1 MKTKY
6 KITIAKLIFKLL
18 NLFGFSRTQIV
29 NRDGINWKLD
39 ISEGIDLS
47 IYLFGNFEKEIIK
60 AINNL
65 SDKKDFD
72 ILDIGS
78 NIGANTLHFAKEYNN
93 SKIFCIEPTQY
104 AFSKLKENILL
115 NPNLK
120 KNIFFFQS
128 FISNNQ
134 LPNKLFSSWS
144 LEGND
149 KNYHMHHKGILK
161 QTSGSNII
169 SLDKFLEN
177 FVDNKNLVIKCDVDG
192 NELEVFKSG
201 KNFLNN
207 YKPNII
213 MEFAP
218 YLYKEKG
225 YTKEELISFFTKLD
239 YKFYDTKSFK
249 EIINISQYVSQ
260 IDIGSSKNVFLR

>member
-1 MKTKY
+1 M
-6 KITIAKLIFKLL
+6 
-18 NLFGFSRTQIV
+18 
-29 NRDGINWKLD
+29 
-39 ISEGIDLS
+39 
-47 IYLFGNFEKEIIK
+47 
-60 AINNL
+60 
-65 SDKKDFD
+65 
-72 ILDIGS
+72 
-78 NIGANTLHFAKEYNN
+78 
-93 SKIFCIEPTQY
+93 
-104 AFSKLKENILL
+104 
-115 NPNLK
+115 PNE
-120 KNIFFFQS
+120 
-128 FISNNQ
+128 
-134 LPNKLFSSWS
+134 LFSSWS

-161 QTSGSNII
+161 QTSGSNVI

-201 KNFLNN
+201 KKFLNN

-218 YLYKEKG
+218 YLYNEKG
-225 YTKEELISFFTKLD
+225 YSKEELISFFTKLD